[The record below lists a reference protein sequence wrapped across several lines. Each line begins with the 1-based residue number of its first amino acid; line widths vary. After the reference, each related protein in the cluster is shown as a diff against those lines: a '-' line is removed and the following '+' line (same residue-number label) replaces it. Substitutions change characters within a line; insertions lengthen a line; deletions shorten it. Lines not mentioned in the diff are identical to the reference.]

1 MSRKEHAGSSESC
14 QGYLLPFPCLATT
27 VSEYLQPPQPHEA
40 QGNYEVSAEG
50 GVGNPE
56 SGLRKEVLKS
66 DHGSRTSSSSGD

>member
-1 MSRKEHAGSSESC
+1 MRRKEHAGSSESS

-27 VSEYLQPPQPHEA
+27 VNEYLPPPQLHEA

-56 SGLRKEVLKS
+56 RRLRKEVLKS
-66 DHGSRTSSSSGD
+66 DQGSRTSSSSGD